1 MTHTKMD
8 GQTLTTTITTLE
20 PLANNLTATNLLLL
34 KQTTIEEELLK
45 RQQQVDE
52 IRLQVEKLKQLES
65 EKSEEIDTNCLQV
78 EEKFYKL
85 LQPLEQK
92 HHV

>member
-1 MTHTKMD
+1 MD

-65 EKSEEIDTNCLQV
+65 KNPKKSMLTV
-78 EEKFYKL
+78 YKL
-85 LQPLEQK
+85 KRNFPNFFN
-92 HHV
+92 H